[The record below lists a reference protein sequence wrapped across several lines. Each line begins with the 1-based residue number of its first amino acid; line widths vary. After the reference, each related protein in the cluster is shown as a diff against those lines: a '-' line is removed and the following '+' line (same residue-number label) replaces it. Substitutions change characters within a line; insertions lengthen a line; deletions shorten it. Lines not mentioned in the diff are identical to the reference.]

1 MVEETKTISADHI
14 ESIDIKTP
22 EPKPEIPPKSK
33 PDDNAAA
40 LHLIKETL
48 LADKAFIT
56 SVSEKTQPIKPYIP
70 PVIKAS
76 KGSWLNNVI
85 LGVIGLILLGLS
97 IKVFL
102 LSGDVSKL
110 QLLTAILE
118 EDVTQLQEKKIVNNP
133 NPGLPEPALPNNQIA
148 VPNLPHQA
156 QNTQTAHDLKQ
167 VAQVSPIVLDK
178 KTTMLPEK
186 KRSEFT
192 EKLNKPAEQNKTPEQ
207 NNKSSIKQ
215 LTKKSKSKLVTTIK
229 DHETKVTPK
238 KETVLAP
245 WSVNVLAFK
254 NETEAKNRTS
264 KLIAQGIPVKIDPFH
279 TSKGTWYQLKIN
291 GFKNRDKAQS
301 YANKL
306 RKSIKLNS
314 ISVVAN

>member
-1 MVEETKTISADHI
+1 
-14 ESIDIKTP
+14 
-22 EPKPEIPPKSK
+22 
-33 PDDNAAA
+33 
-40 LHLIKETL
+40 
-48 LADKAFIT
+48 
-56 SVSEKTQPIKPYIP
+56 
-70 PVIKAS
+70 
-76 KGSWLNNVI
+76 
-85 LGVIGLILLGLS
+85 
-97 IKVFL
+97 
-102 LSGDVSKL
+102 
-110 QLLTAILE
+110 
-118 EDVTQLQEKKIVNNP
+118 
-133 NPGLPEPALPNNQIA
+133 
-148 VPNLPHQA
+148 
-156 QNTQTAHDLKQ
+156 
-167 VAQVSPIVLDK
+167 
-178 KTTMLPEK
+178 MLPEK

-229 DHETKVTPK
+229 DHETKVTTK

-291 GFKNRDKAQS
+291 GFKNRDNAQS

-314 ISVVAN
+314 ISVVAH